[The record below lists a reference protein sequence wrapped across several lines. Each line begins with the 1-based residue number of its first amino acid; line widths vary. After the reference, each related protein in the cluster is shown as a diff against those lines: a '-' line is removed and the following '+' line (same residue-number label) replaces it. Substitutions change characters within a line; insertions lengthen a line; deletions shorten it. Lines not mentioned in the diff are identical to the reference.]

1 MENSLAG
8 SIQLVDVTTDIFSN
22 GVAKKQLWAAAISR
36 DLAVGLVLGAVPEG
50 WTAILATTRL
60 TQGEIEQ
67 LQMQPG
73 DVREMRGA
81 SVTSRGTGSA
91 RRTA

>member
-1 MENSLAG
+1 MAKAGNG

-22 GVAKKQLWAAAISR
+22 GVAKKQLWAAAVAR

-50 WTAILATTRL
+50 WTAILSATRL
-60 TQGEIEQ
+60 TPGEIDK
-67 LQMQPG
+67 LKMRPG

-81 SVTSRGTGSA
+81 PETPRGPKAA
-91 RRTA
+91 RRMV

>member
-1 MENSLAG
+1 MTKSLAG

-22 GVAKKQLWAAAISR
+22 GVAKKQLWAAAIAR

-60 TQGEIEQ
+60 TLGEIEK
-67 LQMQPG
+67 LKMNPG
-73 DVREMRGA
+73 DVREMRGPSETPRA
-81 SVTSRGTGSA
+81 PRSTRSMD
-91 RRTA
+91 

>member
-1 MENSLAG
+1 MTNSLAG

-36 DLAVGLVLGAVPEG
+36 ELAVGLVLGAVPEG

-60 TQGEIEQ
+60 TADETDK
-67 LQMQPG
+67 LKMNPG
-73 DVREMRGA
+73 DVREMRGR
-81 SVTSRGTGSA
+81 SETPYGTRSA
-91 RRTA
+91 RRMV

>member
-1 MENSLAG
+1 MAKSPAG
-8 SIQLVDVTTDIFSN
+8 GIQLVDVTTDIFVD
-22 GVAKKQLWAAAISR
+22 GVAKKQLWAAAIAR

-60 TQGEIEQ
+60 TSGETAK
-67 LQMQPG
+67 LKMRPG

-81 SVTSRGTGSA
+81 PETPRGP
-91 RRTA
+91 RPLHKMV